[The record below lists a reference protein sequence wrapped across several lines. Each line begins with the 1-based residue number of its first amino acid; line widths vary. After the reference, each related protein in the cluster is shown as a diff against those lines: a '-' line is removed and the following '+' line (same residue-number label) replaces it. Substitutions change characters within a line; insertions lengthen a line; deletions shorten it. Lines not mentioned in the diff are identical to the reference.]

1 MLAAI
6 CRCALA
12 ILALSRAAVAEPR
25 KPPLPP
31 GRDPGGIAIALIS
44 TGIDYTQPDVAARL
58 ARDGEGELI
67 GWDAVD
73 GDNRPLAAHGATP
86 ASWAPN
92 WGGDGTLLARA
103 VGARGRRLIPVR
115 ISPAEPASLAL
126 AVGFLAETPAR
137 IVALPMWSALRA
149 EWEPFQRAASRF
161 SDLLFVVA
169 AGDEGKNLDADPV
182 WPAAFGL
189 GNVLVVSLPGS
200 AGMAGEHAANAGH
213 AIDALL
219 ATASPGGGAQAVTP
233 NTSLAAVRAAD
244 AIAGCWPE
252 LIAANRGSA
261 LKAAL
266 LAAAQKAGA
275 AETPI
280 LAPCARATGPP

>member
-1 MLAAI
+1 MLAAV

-12 ILALSRAAVAEPR
+12 LLALSRAAAAEPR

-44 TGIDYTQPDVAARL
+44 TGIDYTQPDIAARL

-73 GDNRPLAAHGATP
+73 GDNRPLAPRGP
-86 ASWAPN
+86 APVRWGLN

-103 VGARGRRLIPVR
+103 IGARGRRLIPVR

-126 AVGFLAETPAR
+126 AVAFLGETPAR
-137 IVALPMWSALRA
+137 IVAVPMWSATQA
-149 EWEPFQRAASRF
+149 EWEPFHRAAQRF
-161 SDLLFVVA
+161 SDLLFLVA
-169 AGDEGKNLDADPV
+169 AGDEDKNLDVDPV
-182 WPAAFGL
+182 WPAAFAL
-189 GNVLVVSLPGS
+189 GNVLVVSLPR
-200 AGMAGEHAANAGH
+200 AAEAAGERAPNAGRSV
-213 AIDALL
+213 DAVL
-219 ATASPGGGAQAVTP
+219 AAPADGIGVPTAAQ

-244 AIAGCWPE
+244 AVAGCWPE
-252 LIAANRGSA
+252 LIATYRGSA

-266 LAAAQKAGA
+266 LAAAAKAGA
-275 AETPI
+275 PAAKPL
-280 LAPCARATGPP
+280 LAPCAATGRP